1 MEAEES
7 EKEGALQKEGK
18 RTGAAAGRPLHASGA
33 PRGTPGFTPS
43 SVRRPPDRQTCCCLL
58 GWEER
63 ASAVEPGCNY
73 AARAN
78 DAPLLIG
85 CVSGRVRQRDPC
97 FCFF

>member
-1 MEAEES
+1 MEAQES

-33 PRGTPGFTPS
+33 PRGTPGFTSS
-43 SVRRPPDRQTCCCLL
+43 SVREASRTANVLL
-58 GWEER
+58 WR
-63 ASAVEPGCNY
+63 PGCN
-73 AARAN
+73 
-78 DAPLLIG
+78 DTPLLIG

>member
-33 PRGTPGFTPS
+33 PRGTPGFAPL
-43 SVRRPPDRQTCCCLL
+43 SVRRPPERQTCCRLL
-58 GWEER
+58 GREER
-63 ASAVEPGCNY
+63 ASAVEPGC
-73 AARAN
+73 AN

-85 CVSGRVRQRDPC
+85 CVSGRGRQRDPC